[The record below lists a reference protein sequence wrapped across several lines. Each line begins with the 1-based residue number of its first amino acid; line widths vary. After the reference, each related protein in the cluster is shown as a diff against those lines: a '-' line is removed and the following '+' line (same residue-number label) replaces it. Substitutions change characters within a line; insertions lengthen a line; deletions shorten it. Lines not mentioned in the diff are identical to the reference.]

1 MMTNKYFNRFIE
13 KEIFQAMKAVGC
25 VVLEGAKGCGKST
38 TCQRFA
44 KTTVELQYPKIYEKY
59 KLMIANENNIFDDKR
74 PILFDE
80 WQKIP
85 ELWDMIR
92 AEVDHENLKG
102 AFILTGS
109 AKPLEDFNRHSGV
122 GRFSTIKMRP
132 MSLYESCNSTGD
144 VSLKDL
150 FEGMGHIEGES
161 NLTLEEVAELLC
173 RGGWPATMHLDSV
186 ASQTYVAAYYK
197 LLTEVDLTNVDG
209 IRRNPERARKILRS
223 LARNISSFVTDRTII
238 EDVKSNDMTIDEKTL
253 STYLNALRKLFVIED
268 LPAWT
273 PKLRSKTTI
282 RTSNKRQ
289 FVDPSLATAALGAS
303 PKDLLNDPET
313 FGLLFENLCVRDLR
327 VYAESLNGSIY
338 QYHDRTGLEADAIV
352 HLNDGRY
359 GLVEI
364 KLGRHRIEEAAANL
378 LKLKSKVD
386 TTCIQEPKFLMI
398 LTGSGLAYRRKED
411 GIYVV
416 PIGCLKI

>member
-44 KTTVELQYPKIYEKY
+44 QTTVELQYPKIYEKY

-132 MSLYESCNSTGD
+132 MSLYESCDSTGD

-209 IRRNPERARKILRS
+209 IRRNPERAKKILRS

-238 EDVKSNDMTIDEKTL
+238 EDVKSNDMTMDEKTL
-253 STYLNALRKLFVIED
+253 ATYLNALRKLFVIED

-273 PKLRSKTTI
+273 PKLRSKTII

-289 FVDPSLATAALGAS
+289 FVDPSLATVALGAS

-364 KLGRHRIEEAAANL
+364 KLGRHRIEEGVTNL
-378 LKLKSKVD
+378 LKLKNKVD
-386 TTCIQEPKFLMI
+386 TAYTQEPKFLMV

-416 PIGCLKI
+416 PIGCLKN

>member
-1 MMTNKYFNRFIE
+1 MMFSKYFNRIIE
-13 KEIFQAMKAVGC
+13 KEIMQTMKAVGC
-25 VVLEGAKGCGKST
+25 IVLEGAKGCGKST

-44 KTTVELQYPKIYEKY
+44 KSIIELQDPRVYEKY
-59 KLMIANENNIFDDKR
+59 KLMIANDNKIFDAEK

-80 WQKIP
+80 WQKVP

-92 AEVDHENLKG
+92 TEVDHNNAKG

-109 AKPLEDFNRHSGV
+109 AKPLEDSNRHSGV
-122 GRFSTIKMRP
+122 GRFARITMRP
-132 MSLYESCNSTGD
+132 MSLYESCDSTGD

-238 EDVKSNDMTIDEKTL
+238 EDVKSNDMTMDEKTL
-253 STYLNALRKLFVIED
+253 ATYLNALRKLFVIED
-268 LPAWT
+268 LQAWT

-282 RTSNKRQ
+282 RLSDKRQ
-289 FVDPSLATAALGAS
+289 FVDPSLATAALGIS
-303 PKDLLNDPET
+303 SKDLLNDPET
-313 FGLLFENLCVRDLR
+313 FGLFFESLCIRDLR
-327 VYAESLNGSIY
+327 VYAESLNGFIH
-338 QYHDRTGLEADAIV
+338 QYHDRTGLEADAII
-352 HLNDGRY
+352 HLNDGSY

-364 KLGRHRIEEAAANL
+364 KLGRHRIEEAVTNL
-378 LKLKSKVD
+378 LKLKNKVD
-386 TTCIQEPKFLMI
+386 TAYTQEPKFLMV

-411 GIYVV
+411 GIYVI
-416 PIGCLKI
+416 PIGCLKN

>member
-1 MMTNKYFNRFIE
+1 MTNKYFNRFIE
-13 KEIFQAMKAVGC
+13 KEIFQAMEAVGC

-132 MSLYESCNSTGD
+132 MSLYESCDSTGD

-238 EDVKSNDMTIDEKTL
+238 EDVKSNDMTMDEKTL
-253 STYLNALRKLFVIED
+253 ATYLNALRKLFVIED

-282 RTSNKRQ
+282 RLSDKRQ
-289 FVDPSLATAALGAS
+289 FVDPSLATAALGIS
-303 PKDLLNDPET
+303 SKDLVNDPET
-313 FGLLFENLCVRDLR
+313 FGLFFESLCIRDLR
-327 VYAESLNGSIY
+327 VYAESLNGSIH
-338 QYHDRTGLEADAIV
+338 QYHDRTGLEADAII
-352 HLNDGRY
+352 HLNDGSY

-364 KLGRHRIEEAAANL
+364 KLGRHRIEEAVTNL
-378 LKLKSKVD
+378 LKLKNKVD
-386 TTCIQEPKFLMI
+386 TAYTQEPKFLMV

-411 GIYVV
+411 GIYVI
-416 PIGCLKI
+416 PIGCLKN